1 MNKNDFNSYLC
12 TIKAVVSVQQ
22 KGCTEKSHSLHN
34 TFSKDM
40 CFGSMMCKMMMP

>member
-1 MNKNDFNSYLC
+1 MNKNDFNSYQY

-22 KGCTEKSHSLHN
+22 KSCTEKSSSLHN